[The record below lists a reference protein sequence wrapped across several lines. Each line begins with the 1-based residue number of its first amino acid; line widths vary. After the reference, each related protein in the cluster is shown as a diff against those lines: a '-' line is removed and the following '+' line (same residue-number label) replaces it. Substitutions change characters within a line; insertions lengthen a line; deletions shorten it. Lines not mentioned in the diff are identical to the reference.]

1 MMSDVEDEDVRQA
14 IARDFNAMK
23 QKNPNA
29 EFTDLMSGIKDATD
43 RQKLFKELD
52 EHANT
57 LVDGAKSQLQDYV
70 DGKWEEAQ

>member
-29 EFTDLMSGIKDATD
+29 EFTDLISGVKDATE